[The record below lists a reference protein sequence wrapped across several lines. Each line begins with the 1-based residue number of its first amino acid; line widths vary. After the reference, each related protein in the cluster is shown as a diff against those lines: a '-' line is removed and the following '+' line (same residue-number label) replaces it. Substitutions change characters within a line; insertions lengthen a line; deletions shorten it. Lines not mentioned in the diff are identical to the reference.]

1 MNDPRQKQHY
11 HKFLQLTCNREF
23 RVRPTISHDSHPY
36 TKAWFQSYG
45 EKVIESK
52 TGWGTGN
59 GKDDGMTSLLSKY

>member
-1 MNDPRQKQHY
+1 MIRVKSSIITNSYSLPITVNFEYVPPHDP
-11 HKFLQLTCNREF
+11 
-23 RVRPTISHDSHPY
+23 HPY